1 MDHVTNKLGN
11 NILRAI
17 EKIGK
22 EEDKL
27 EQAIKAGYLTTD
39 EEFLSQVDFLFFF
52 TERDYSITIHGI

>member
-52 TERDYSITIHGI
+52 TEK